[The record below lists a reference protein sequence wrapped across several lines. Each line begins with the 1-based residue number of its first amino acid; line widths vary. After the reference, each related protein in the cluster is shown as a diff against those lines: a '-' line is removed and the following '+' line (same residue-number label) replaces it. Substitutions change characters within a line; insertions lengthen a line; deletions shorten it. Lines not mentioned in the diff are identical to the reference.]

1 MNLMIVDDHEIVL
14 EGLAMLLQ
22 QSFCI
27 DECVCAANG
36 YEAIQRAEGF
46 SADLILLDLS
56 MPGGLDGLSTLEKL
70 RKLQPEA
77 KIVIFSMFDDIGY
90 QKKAYKAGAD
100 GYLIKQLKRDDLIQ
114 SLDAIL
120 ANQKVFGDKLMEDGV
135 EEINFYQDDLPI
147 SKREKEV
154 FILTVMGY
162 SQKDISEKLN
172 ITVKT
177 VENHRQKIGEKLGT
191 HKRYEWVELAR
202 KHNVFKHHQP
212 QKHAEG

>member
-22 QSFCI
+22 QAY
-27 DECVCAANG
+27 CVDSCACATNG
-36 YEAIQRAEGF
+36 YEAIKRAEDF

-56 MPGGLDGLSTLEKL
+56 MPGGIDGFSTLERL

-77 KIVIFSMFDDIGY
+77 KIVIFSMYDDIGY
-90 QKKAYKAGAD
+90 QKKAYNNGAD
-100 GYLIKQLKRDDLIQ
+100 GFLIKQLKRDDLIQ
-114 SLDAIL
+114 SLDQIL
-120 ANQKVFGDKLMEDGV
+120 ANKKVFSDQVMDESA
-135 EEINFYQDDLPI
+135 EEENFYQDDLPI

-162 SQKDISEKLN
+162 SQKDIAEKLN

-177 VENHRQKIGEKLGT
+177 VENHRQKIGEKLET
-191 HKRYEWVELAR
+191 HKRYEWVEIAR
-202 KHNVFKHHQP
+202 KYNIFNT
-212 QKHAEG
+212 